1 MGFPN
6 DSLQADLYTTAA
18 LHNAFEIDPGVC
30 ILPLAED
37 PPESLGELATW
48 SPVVVLRLHA
58 PYRLRRMIHAADKK
72 NNPPPL
78 PSYGDAGKFV
88 FTGGTL
94 EIYNKL
100 NSTFRNFDWS
110 VACNYTFVEDCV
122 CREQDGYVL
131 GNTVF
136 TWQSDVDN
144 QSQIGASSP
153 NIGAISEAGVD
164 ALVGYHQ
171 GRNIVIN
178 AELVTGNNPL
188 TPEQLA
194 QPQNQNAGNLA
205 SSWGY
210 NTPSYFPGTL
220 VYSYTLNSGPPLFN
234 A

>member
-6 DSLQADLYTTAA
+6 DSLQADLYNAA
-18 LHNAFEIDPGVC
+18 GLHNAFEIDPGVC
-30 ILPLAED
+30 VLPLAED
-37 PPESLGELATW
+37 PPESVGELATW
-48 SPVVVLRLHA
+48 SPVVILRLHA
-58 PYRLRRMIHAADKK
+58 PYRLRRMIHVADKK
-72 NNPPPL
+72 NNPPPS

-94 EIYNKL
+94 EIRNSL
-100 NSTFRNFDWS
+100 NPTGCNFDWS
-110 VACNYTFVEDCV
+110 INCVYTFVEDCV

-136 TWQSDVDN
+136 TWQSDVSN

-171 GRNIVIN
+171 GRLIVQN
-178 AELVTGNNPL
+178 AELVTGDNPL
-188 TPEQLA
+188 SQEQLA
-194 QPQNQNAGNLA
+194 EPQNQLVGSFVNT
-205 SSWGY
+205 WGY
-210 NTPSYFPGTL
+210 NTPSYYPGTMI
-220 VYSYTLNSGPPLFN
+220 YSYTLNGGPPLFN